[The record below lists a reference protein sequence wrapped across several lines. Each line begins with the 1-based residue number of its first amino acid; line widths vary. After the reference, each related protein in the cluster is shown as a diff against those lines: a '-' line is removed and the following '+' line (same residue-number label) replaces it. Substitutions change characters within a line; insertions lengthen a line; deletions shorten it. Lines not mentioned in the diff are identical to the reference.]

1 MSIIAK
7 LNHANEF
14 IWLRLANLSDQLL
27 EPEKSLLAYENVL
40 RHNPS
45 NINALT
51 QIARIYQT
59 RQQFREAIEF
69 YQRVVSHDVRAVG
82 QPSLG
87 DVWGALGHCYLMIDE
102 LKEAYA
108 AYQRALYSSQAA
120 KDSSLWYGI
129 GILYDKCASF
139 DLAEEV
145 FCHILKIDPDFGRK
159 EEVLFRLG
167 MIYKHEN
174 KHEKALECFQL
185 LLDKP
190 PPPLSQSD
198 VMFQIGIIYELQGE
212 ALKAK
217 EMYEKVLEEHPKHS
231 KIIVQLGWLY
241 QQERTPFHD
250 VNKAIEYMK
259 ASVQADPAD
268 PQPWYLLG
276 RCYMSQKEYKHAYS
290 AYQQAVYRDEMNPSY
305 WCSIGVLYYQI
316 NQFRDALD
324 AYSRSICLNP
334 QQSEVWYD
342 LGTLYE
348 SCRQLSDAFDAYSKA
363 ADLDPNNPRIMG
375 RLDGLKNAIKMEE
388 SGGAGVLQGAAS
400 LPLQNKPPLS
410 APLSAPLSGMMPG
423 GALGRKDGEKLLPGT
438 LDEHKGSSTLAKL
451 ADLAA
456 EATAAAEEA
465 TKAAA
470 AAAAEEKPGSDSKK
484 GDPQAKVEGNDQEKG
499 KDGAMEED
507 DEEGG
512 MEIDEGDDDAEDV

>member
-1 MSIIAK
+1 MSALITK

-27 EPEKSLLAYENVL
+27 EPEKSLAAYENVL

-45 NINALT
+45 NITALT

-59 RQQFREAIEF
+59 RQQFREAIEY
-69 YQRVVSHDVRAVG
+69 YQRVVSHDIRG
-82 QPSLG
+82 GNQTNLG
-87 DVWGALGHCYLMIDE
+87 DIWGALGHCYLMIDE

-145 FCHILKIDPDFGRK
+145 FCHILKIDPEFGRK

-174 KHEKALECFQL
+174 KHDKALECFQH

-198 VMFQIGIIYELQGE
+198 VMFQIGIVYELRGE

-217 EMYEKVLEEHPKHS
+217 EMYEQVLEDNPKHS

-241 QQERTPFHD
+241 QQEGTPFHD

-259 ASVQADPAD
+259 ASVQADPSD

-276 RCYMSQKEYKHAYS
+276 RCYMSQKEYKNAYS

-363 ADLDPNNPRIMG
+363 ADLDPNNPRIVE
-375 RLDGLKNAIKMEE
+375 RLDGLKAVMKHEAE
-388 SGGAGVLQGAAS
+388 GSSGLA
-400 LPLQNKPPLS
+400 PLQAINREPEGPRALLPAAATTLERRAPTS
-410 APLSAPLSGMMPG
+410 APP
-423 GALGRKDGEKLLPGT
+423 ALE
-438 LDEHKGSSTLAKL
+438 SNSILAKL
-451 ADLAA
+451 AD
-456 EATAAAEEA
+456 AAADYSASKRVALPAAQTLTARAPSERS
-465 TKAAA
+465 TGDDMAAA
-470 AAAAEEKPGSDSKK
+470 AAAAAAALAAQSTEAQDT
-484 GDPQAKVEGNDQEKG
+484 
-499 KDGAMEED
+499 GAD
-507 DEEGG
+507 DDDGG
-512 MEIDEGDDDAEDV
+512 MEIDEGPDDTDDVR